1 MKPESDATAL
11 QNRNQKAESRNGGQG
26 LAAAETR
33 PHPGPPSAVALLRRT
48 GPLPQERELTPL
60 REGLAAGETAAAPE
74 EAHPVFRQALEILRR
89 EMPPPEARGTTP
101 GLQSPQTAQDPQPEP
116 AGTSS
121 RPPPARFASAPD
133 QPMEGRPALDLPT
146 NFTNG
151 HESGPDQPMEG
162 RPVLDSALR
171 TPHSALA
178 TEIIPARML
187 NEFVYCQRLFYYE
200 FVEGVFVES
209 ADTLR
214 GGAIHQRVDSGSG
227 ALAKATKAESRK
239 RKAEMP
245 GPGKPKA
252 EEATAKNADAL
263 TPALSPR
270 RGGEETTAEN
280 ADKPEP
286 ETIHSRSVQM
296 GSERLGVVAKM
307 DLVEVRA
314 ALADGGRDHETTGP
328 RDHGAPAKGAAP
340 ANGTGDKGGDK
351 GARPH
356 PGPLPQER
364 EADLFTQ
371 ASDKGPGK
379 GADKGADK
387 GIRNRAADGTG
398 DLLAALEVCPVDY
411 KAGAPREGEE
421 ANELW
426 DTDKMQLGL
435 QALIL
440 RDNGYSCNEG
450 VIYYRA
456 TKQRVRLPITCELE
470 SWVLQNVA
478 QARRVVAGPIPAPLV
493 HSPKCVRCSLAPVCL
508 PDETRMFQVRSA
520 ECGVRSA
527 EHESAG
533 PALAPPRRLIAARDD
548 TRALYLNTQGY
559 RVGCKDE
566 VLQVK
571 EKDKVIEEV
580 RMRDVS
586 HVALFGNI
594 QISTQAIQSLCELEI
609 PVTYF
614 SMGGWFYGITR
625 GHGMKNVFLRME
637 QFRLAREETACLA
650 LARQFVHGKI
660 RNHRTLLMRNHLE
673 PPESIILKLKRASED
688 ALSAASIQELLGVEG
703 AAASQYFG
711 QFSGMVKV
719 EDDLPGL
726 ETRRKDDRQ
735 AAFNFNFSNR
745 NRRPPTDP
753 VNAMLSLAYSL
764 LSKDCTLAALAVG
777 FDPYLGFYHQPRF
790 GRPALGLDLMEEFR
804 PLIAESTVLSCIN
817 NRVVT
822 EKDFVRAGQA
832 VNLSAPGRK
841 RFFQTYEQRMSSLI
855 THPLF
860 DYKVSYRRALELQA
874 RLLAKTLTGEIAQY
888 LPLVTR

>member
-1 MKPESDATAL
+1 
-11 QNRNQKAESRNGGQG
+11 
-26 LAAAETR
+26 
-33 PHPGPPSAVALLRRT
+33 
-48 GPLPQERELTPL
+48 
-60 REGLAAGETAAAPE
+60 
-74 EAHPVFRQALEILRR
+74 
-89 EMPPPEARGTTP
+89 
-101 GLQSPQTAQDPQPEP
+101 
-116 AGTSS
+116 
-121 RPPPARFASAPD
+121 
-133 QPMEGRPALDLPT
+133 
-146 NFTNG
+146 
-151 HESGPDQPMEG
+151 
-162 RPVLDSALR
+162 
-171 TPHSALA
+171 
-178 TEIIPARML
+178 
-187 NEFVYCQRLFYYE
+187 
-200 FVEGVFVES
+200 
-209 ADTLR
+209 
-214 GGAIHQRVDSGSG
+214 
-227 ALAKATKAESRK
+227 
-239 RKAEMP
+239 
-245 GPGKPKA
+245 
-252 EEATAKNADAL
+252 
-263 TPALSPR
+263 
-270 RGGEETTAEN
+270 
-280 ADKPEP
+280 
-286 ETIHSRSVQM
+286 
-296 GSERLGVVAKM
+296 
-307 DLVEVRA
+307 
-314 ALADGGRDHETTGP
+314 
-328 RDHGAPAKGAAP
+328 
-340 ANGTGDKGGDK
+340 
-351 GARPH
+351 
-356 PGPLPQER
+356 
-364 EADLFTQ
+364 
-371 ASDKGPGK
+371 
-379 GADKGADK
+379 
-387 GIRNRAADGTG
+387 
-398 DLLAALEVCPVDY
+398 
-411 KAGAPREGEE
+411 
-421 ANELW
+421 
-426 DTDKMQLGL
+426 MQLGL
-435 QALIL
+435 QGLIL

-456 TKQRVRLPITCELE
+456 TRQRVRLPITSELE
-470 SWVLQNVA
+470 SWMLQNMA

-508 PDETRMFQVRSA
+508 PDETRMLAETPFQV
-520 ECGVRSA
+520 EVGVQLRA
-527 EHESAG
+527 LPAAAG
-533 PALAPPRRLIAARDD
+533 SEGSKERAVEAPPRRLIAARDD

-594 QISTQAIQSLCELEI
+594 QISTQAIQSLCEQEI

-637 QFRLAREETACLA
+637 QFRLAREETTCLA

-673 PPESIILKLKRASED
+673 PPEPIILKLKRASED
-688 ALSAASIQELLGVEG
+688 ALSAASIQELLGIEG
-703 AAASQYFG
+703 AAASQYFQ

-726 ETRRKDDRQ
+726 ETRRTDDRQ

-874 RLLAKTLTGEIAQY
+874 RLLAKTLTGEIPAY
-888 LPLVTR
+888 IPLMTR